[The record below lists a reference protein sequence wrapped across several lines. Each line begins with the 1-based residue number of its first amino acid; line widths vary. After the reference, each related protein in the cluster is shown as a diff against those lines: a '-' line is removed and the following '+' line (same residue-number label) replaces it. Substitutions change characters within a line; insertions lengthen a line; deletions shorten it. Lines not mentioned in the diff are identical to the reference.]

1 MLLGMAGLPAGLP
14 KFPIRQLLGIQP
26 KTHLR
31 VTHRHQFHKGK
42 LGLTFDVFD
51 LKVSPPPG
59 GLPGRPLGTQAG
71 D

>member
-1 MLLGMAGLPAGLP
+1 MPGLPAGLP

-26 KTHLR
+26 KTYLG

-42 LGLTFDVFD
+42 LRLTFDIFD
-51 LKVSPPPG
+51 LKVPPPPG
-59 GLPGRPLGTQAG
+59 SLPGCPLGTQAR